1 MLLEENILY
10 DSVCPSLTHPV
21 TGVIILFWLIP
32 NHLTVHRQF
41 YKIHNICLGSW
52 NIFYSFYLKNSF
64 FFMNK
69 RVVYCRLSLYFSAC
83 LFVYLWA
90 DMFYFFIS
98 SLPVAITNS
107 FGPLCCYV
115 LFPSILELIGVY
127 LERFLVI
134 YGSSC

>member
-41 YKIHNICLGSW
+41 HKIHNICLGSW
-52 NIFYSFYLKNSF
+52 NIFYGYYLKN
-64 FFMNK
+64 
-69 RVVYCRLSLYFSAC
+69 C
-83 LFVYLWA
+83 LFYEQKGGLLPTISLFFCLFICLSVNRHVL
-90 DMFYFFIS
+90 FFIS